1 MSAGTVISRDTR
13 FAIPAFADSSKL
25 RLMLGTL
32 LYLAQGFPQGIFF
45 YAMPTWLAA
54 NGQSTEVVALAAA
67 AASLPWSLKFI
78 AGLFMDR
85 DTWAAM
91 GRRRPWLIG
100 SQICIIISLIAISL
114 ISPLP
119 EQVTLVISF
128 VFMLSVL
135 TAVQDVAL
143 DALVVDLTPE
153 NEMGRMNGFMFGGKV
168 FGIAAG
174 MAGTGYQLEY
184 HGFATAMLGMLVL
197 FMIPATAAL
206 IIRERAGEKLLPW
219 TIGKAAP
226 DLAAVNDTILPIVR
240 VALRNLIRPQGLATV
255 LVILIYSVH
264 QRINEMTDAL
274 FAIRQL
280 GWNQAELG
288 SLMASSNIAMGVL
301 CLTLGGW
308 MVDRFGARRIAV
320 WAGMIA
326 LPVMGIYI
334 VDPALWG
341 DDRLYVAWFFVKN
354 VPLYLFYLANLVL
367 MMRATAKEA
376 AALSFALYAA
386 IVPIGFMIGA
396 AMLPLLEDMG
406 GWQAMFGA
414 SAAFIFIAG
423 LMALLIANDRF
434 APGEGIAPGSFKEPT
449 A

>member
-1 MSAGTVISRDTR
+1 MSAGAVISRDTR
-13 FAIPAFADSSKL
+13 LALPAFADSSRL
-25 RLMLGTL
+25 RLLLGTL

-54 NGQSTEVVALAAA
+54 NGESTEVVAMAAA
-67 AASLPWSLKFI
+67 AASLPWSLKFL
-78 AGLFMDR
+78 AGLVMDR
-85 DTWAAM
+85 YTWLAM

-100 SQICIIISLIAISL
+100 SQICIIASLVAISV
-114 ISPLP
+114 ISPLA
-119 EQVTLVISF
+119 EQTALVIGF
-128 VFMLSVL
+128 IFTLSML

-174 MAGTGYQLEY
+174 MAGTGYLLEY
-184 HGFATAMLGMLVL
+184 HGFASAMMGMLVL

-219 TIGKAAP
+219 TGGQRSPEIIF
-226 DLAAVNDTILPIVR
+226 VNDKLLPILGT
-240 VALRNLIRPQGLATV
+240 ALRNLLRPQGLVTV
-255 LVILIYSVH
+255 LVVLIYSVH
-264 QRINEMTDAL
+264 QRLNEMTDAL

-288 SLMASSNIAMGVL
+288 SLMGASNVAMGLL

-308 MVDRFGARRIAV
+308 MVDRFGARRIALWSGV
-320 WAGMIA
+320 IA
-326 LPVMGIYI
+326 LPVMGVYLI
-334 VDPALWG
+334 DETLWA
-341 DDRLYVAWFFVKN
+341 DDRLYVAWFFIKN
-354 VPLYLFYLANLVL
+354 VPLFLFYLANLVI

-376 AALSFALYAA
+376 AALSFALFAA
-386 IVPIGFMIGA
+386 IVPLGFMVGA
-396 AMLPLLEDMG
+396 ALLPLLEDMG

-414 SAAFIFIAG
+414 SAVLVFVAG
-423 LMALLIANDRF
+423 LLTLLLKRDTGPQQAD
-434 APGEGIAPGSFKEPT
+434 AGTVKLEGSF

>member
-1 MSAGTVISRDTR
+1 MSAGTIISRDTR
-13 FAIPAFADSSKL
+13 IAIPAFADSSRL

-54 NGQSTEVVALAAA
+54 NGQSTEVVAMAAA

-85 DTWAAM
+85 YTWAAM

-100 SQICIIISLIAISL
+100 SQIGIIISLIVISL
-114 ISPLP
+114 ISPQP
-119 EQVTLVISF
+119 DETTLVIGF
-128 VFMLSVL
+128 IFMLSVL

-174 MAGTGYQLEY
+174 MAGTGYLLEY
-184 HGFATAMLGMLVL
+184 HGFASAMLGMLVL

-206 IIRERAGEKLLPW
+206 VIRERAGEKLLPW
-219 TIGKAAP
+219 TTGKPAP
-226 DLAAVNDTILPIVR
+226 GLAADNDTILPIVR
-240 VALRNLIRPQGLATV
+240 AALRNLVRPQGLVTV

-264 QRINEMTDAL
+264 QRINEMTDGL

-280 GWNQAELG
+280 GWNQAEVG
-288 SLMASSNIAMGVL
+288 SLMASSNIAMGIL

-320 WAGMIA
+320 WSGIFA

-334 VDPALWG
+334 VDPELWA
-341 DDRLYVAWFFVKN
+341 DDRLYVVWFFAKN

-386 IVPIGFMIGA
+386 IVPLGFMIGA
-396 AMLPLLEDMG
+396 ALLPMLEDKG

-423 LMALLIANDRF
+423 VMALLLTSERPVTAEGPDSAN
-434 APGEGIAPGSFKEPT
+434 FKEPAT
-449 A
+449 